1 MGAIEAIELPSTASR
16 AIVLWAAYGFVSAA
30 HAPRAL
36 PVVQVHRS
44 DRPALTKQPA
54 EARP

>member
-1 MGAIEAIELPSTASR
+1 VGAIEAIELPSTASR

-36 PVVQVHRS
+36 PVVQVPRS